1 MIHGDFVKVKFKLHN
16 FSLVHE
22 IRHHWDEVT
31 SISGLSLLI
40 NDS

>member
-16 FSLVHE
+16 FSLVRDLHQ
-22 IRHHWDEVT
+22 HLDEVT
-31 SISGLSLLI
+31 SIYGLSLLV

>member
-16 FSLVHE
+16 FSLVRDIQHL
-22 IRHHWDEVT
+22 DEVT
-31 SISGLSLLI
+31 SSIYGLSLLV